1 MSSDKY
7 LKIRPGRS
15 NYYYQRAVPRDL
27 QRKFGKVISE
37 SLNTSDKREARKLR
51 DVKSVYWSTQ
61 FDRERASRE
70 QRGPVAK
77 SSAVLEQLKD
87 MLTMFLDDNEW
98 PDPVA
103 AKVSPWVDLAE
114 SVSERGT
121 AVPMDIQQKVY
132 QLAMAL
138 SEYHND
144 PDNFDRDAAAELVKK
159 SEPKRTMAELRDL
172 YLKDKESQGI
182 RQKSL
187 NSQRSRLEVLE
198 DNGWNVEQVR
208 QILQQNERTD
218 KTIENWLMT
227 YTTFSNWL
235 KSEHD
240 KELPIPKF
248 KYNKFSGTRDVFT
261 VEELQGI
268 FRHPMDETM
277 RWVCLVSL
285 HQGFRASETLQL
297 NRADVRQHHEYW
309 IFDIHDRGK
318 EKHLKTRSTARKVP
332 VHPWLVENGFLEYWE
347 ANEG

>member
-7 LKIRPGRS
+7 LKIRSGRS

-87 MLTMFLDDNEW
+87 MLTMFLGDNEW

-187 NSQRSRLEVLE
+187 NSQR
-198 DNGWNVEQVR
+198 
-208 QILQQNERTD
+208 
-218 KTIENWLMT
+218 
-227 YTTFSNWL
+227 
-235 KSEHD
+235 
-240 KELPIPKF
+240 
-248 KYNKFSGTRDVFT
+248 
-261 VEELQGI
+261 
-268 FRHPMDETM
+268 
-277 RWVCLVSL
+277 
-285 HQGFRASETLQL
+285 
-297 NRADVRQHHEYW
+297 
-309 IFDIHDRGK
+309 
-318 EKHLKTRSTARKVP
+318 
-332 VHPWLVENGFLEYWE
+332 
-347 ANEG
+347 